1 MLRAFRCSIHTS
13 RVLLHDAGVKL
24 TFFSKPNCGLCDQAK
39 EVIDD
44 VFERKEFHNKAV
56 SLEIVNIT
64 DRKNAKWWKEYCFD
78 IPVLHIEKVG
88 DPKSCTKILH
98 FLEEDDISDKIRRMQ
113 SR

>member
-1 MLRAFRCSIHTS
+1 MLRAFSCSVHTS

-24 TFFSKPNCGLCDQAK
+24 TFFSQSPNCGLCDQTK

-64 DRKNAKWWKEYCFD
+64 DRRNIKW
-78 IPVLHIEKVG
+78 
-88 DPKSCTKILH
+88 
-98 FLEEDDISDKIRRMQ
+98 
-113 SR
+113 

>member
-1 MLRAFRCSIHTS
+1 MSRTILRTIHTS
-13 RVLLHDAGVKL
+13 RVLLHDAEVKL

-44 VFERKEFHNKAV
+44 VFERKEFHDKRILFKV
-56 SLEIVNIT
+56 VNINE
-64 DRKNAKWWKEYCFD
+64 RKNAKWWKEYCFD

-88 DPKSCTKILH
+88 DPKSCTKVLH
-98 FLEEDDISDKIRRMQ
+98 FLEEDDISEKIRRIQ

>member
-56 SLEIVNIT
+56 SLEIVT
-64 DRKNAKWWKEYCFD
+64 Q
-78 IPVLHIEKVG
+78 
-88 DPKSCTKILH
+88 ILH